1 MIGIAICRQQ
11 CSQSTQPDKA
21 PSKFHHLNLC
31 MADWRLPFSTLENHF
46 PWQKERPEPFDI
58 FLARVGELREAARLN
73 IIKKQEKSKRLVD
86 QRRRIVQDLRPGE
99 LVLVRI
105 KLKKKNK
112 TKKFLPKYVG
122 PFQVVKKICPT
133 TYLVEDLLAKRKKKR
148 FRWFN
153 VHVVQIR
160 MFHPR
165 EDVEW
170 DDWPDEPD
178 ENAVSATTSRKCDSC
193 TTRPSRTSTNRSAG
207 SCRNSSPSNK
217 IKIRKNSNPPE
228 KI

>member
-1 MIGIAICRQQ
+1 VYG
-11 CSQSTQPDKA
+11 
-21 PSKFHHLNLC
+21 
-31 MADWRLPFSTLENHF
+31 RLPFTALENHF
-46 PWQKERPEPFDI
+46 PWPKERPEPFDI

-122 PFQVVKKICPT
+122 PFQVVKKIWPT
-133 TYLVEDLLAKRKKKR
+133 TYLVEDLPAKRKKKR
-148 FRWFN
+148 FRRFN

-178 ENAVSATTSRKCDSC
+178 ENAVQQPPAENVIAAPPV
-193 TTRPSRTSTNRSAG
+193 RPVLQ
-207 SCRNSSPSNK
+207 P
-217 IKIRKNSNPPE
+217 IDPPE
-228 KI
+228 AVETPPPPTRTISGRTVIPQKRYRD

>member
-1 MIGIAICRQQ
+1 M
-11 CSQSTQPDKA
+11 
-21 PSKFHHLNLC
+21 
-31 MADWRLPFSTLENHF
+31 
-46 PWQKERPEPFDI
+46 
-58 FLARVGELREAARLN
+58 
-73 IIKKQEKSKRLVD
+73 
-86 QRRRIVQDLRPGE
+86 
-99 LVLVRI
+99 
-105 KLKKKNK
+105 KKKNK

-133 TYLVEDLLAKRKKKR
+133 TYLVEDLPAKRKKKR
-148 FRWFN
+148 FRRFN

-178 ENAVSATTSRKCDSC
+178 ENAVQQPPVENVIAAPPV
-193 TTRPSRTSTNRSAG
+193 RPVLQPIDPPEAVETPP
-207 SCRNSSPSNK
+207 PSNK
-217 IKIRKNSNPPE
+217 NKIRKNSNPPE